1 MKLNRIDNRE
11 PQQVRV
17 TLPAATVEKLEAY
30 LEYANSNGQGFT
42 DLKQLITEICRAFVA
57 NGDKDFTQ
65 WLRSKI
71 SPATFPAHPT
81 LPAKLP
87 AKENQSRKANGEG
100 MQEKDTTLL
109 RD

>member
-1 MKLNRIDNRE
+1 MKLNRVDNRE

-30 LEYANSNGQGFT
+30 LEYANSNGQGFA

-65 WLRSKI
+65 WLRSRPQPVTVR
-71 SPATFPAHPT
+71 STPT
-81 LPAKLP
+81 VSKKEKLSRR
-87 AKENQSRKANGEG
+87 ENGVG
-100 MQEKDTTLL
+100 MQDEGSTLL